1 MADVLS
7 VIQDVLNQDKQQKK
21 EHSKMM
27 REVQK
32 KLKEKEVSE
41 EEGDG
46 DEYEAFVRTMLK
58 KFGVKSPSELAPDKR
73 KEFYDALDAGWD
85 ADDEKPEK
93 DESLGDRV
101 KGRMKAEQDDE
112 NSVSA
117 EVPVEDDDEEE
128 DEDEDPVGD
137 PDEDE
142 AEEEDEPSE
151 EQIDKIADL
160 VVQKLKDKADEEEE
174 EEEAPEPT
182 EAQGGKEEKIDTK
195 PKMEAW
201 ESSANPHARYKW
213 IEALRQVQVN
223 EHKGKEPHK
232 HPHEDDEVEEAR
244 DHKGDIPEPIKPVI
258 QSFGKKLF
266 DYAKKRG
273 GIDTDLFM
281 GIAKDAMAGRLPNPK
296 YVWKQDTDPR
306 DFVLD
311 SMAKEFGWMYVET
324 KYNTTFRNRRDY
336 VEQVELAISE
346 ALNQSKVDGRRKA
359 FKEAIRRL
367 IYRKIKEASR
377 QKVKEWWNVKLRED
391 WVDNEARKVER
402 KWSKMSKRDKMK
414 FVDKMEDKADRSYDY
429 TWPEVMDALDDHG
442 IDVSKEARKQW
453 EGVETPHKQ
462 TDDDYELSN
471 DWSSKNT
478 KPAKTDK
485 KYKKSEDKTGIG
497 KTPKPSHSG
506 KPVGAKGPVGQP
518 KPDSH
523 ITKDGMKPQT
533 EDKAPTNTPYVN
545 DPEWGVDR
553 DIDKDNDLP
562 KNWSSK
568 KAKPAK
574 TDKKHQVTPDKTGT
588 SKTNPSTKA
597 VPAGKGKGGELD
609 GGTLKK
615 IEGDN
620 PNKLSVGTKSGTP
633 KKAVGDAKKAKIVDP
648 IGKGEKGFR
657 KEDHDAKGDSI
668 EGPAKGLKHK
678 CPTHVKKEEYGYGIN
693 LSHTLSENIV
703 DKMNIYWF
711 DSKEI
716 SYMMP
721 TNEVQVISEGH
732 HDESNHVAK
741 FKSTKKIAEGYMILP
756 GIDRE
761 RYTPMRGLEGPF
773 MTKSGKVVYYDPKA
787 GEYYDR
793 DSDMYLSYNEYMSL
807 DRETSAQK
815 AAMKQG
821 PLADPKSR
829 EFKKME
835 RDKAKAEKAAKK
847 QYSMRSESLGVARA
861 RKFYQKED
869 D

>member
-7 VIQDVLNQDKQQKK
+7 VIQDVLNQDKHQKK
-21 EHSKMM
+21 EHAKMM

-32 KLKEKEVSE
+32 QLKAKDEVSE
-41 EEGDG
+41 EEGDKEDYMKFFAG
-46 DEYEAFVRTMLK
+46 KLK
-58 KFGVKSPSELAPDKR
+58 KYGVKSPSEL
-73 KEFYDALDAGWD
+73 G
-85 ADDEKPEK
+85 DEQKKKFFDEIEK
-93 DESLGDRV
+93 DWTHDSSEEVEVDLGKRV
-101 KGRMKAEQDDE
+101 KSRMEQ
-112 NSVSA
+112 
-117 EVPVEDDDEEE
+117 EDDEE
-128 DEDEDPVGD
+128 DEDEAPVGD
-137 PDEDE
+137 PDNPDTEP
-142 AEEEDEPSE
+142 EEEEPSE

-213 IEALRQVQVN
+213 LEVLRQVQMN
-223 EHKGKEPHK
+223 EQTLQKIQEKVKVPDPIPTVIKSVGKQL
-232 HPHEDDEVEEAR
+232 R
-244 DHKGDIPEPIKPVI
+244 
-258 QSFGKKLF
+258 
-266 DYAKKRG
+266 DYALKNGGMDKDDFLSISDSMLRG
-273 GIDTDLFM
+273 Q
-281 GIAKDAMAGRLPNPK
+281 LPNAK
-296 YVWKQDTDPR
+296 GINKLDTDPR
-306 DFVLD
+306 EFVFD
-311 SMAKEFGWMYVET
+311 IMAKTMGWKFVEQFGGI
-324 KYNTTFRNRRDY
+324 TFHNRRDF
-336 VEQVELAISE
+336 VEQVEQAISE
-346 ALNQSKVDGRRKA
+346 TLDQEKVDGRRKA

-367 IYRKIKEASR
+367 IYMKMKEANR

-414 FVDKMEDKADRSYDY
+414 FVDKMEAKADRSHDY
-429 TWPEVMDALDDHG
+429 TWVEVMDALDDHG

-453 EGVETPHKQ
+453 EEVEIDESMSLQATMALGDAGIKSEWKKDKLYVAKKDIKKAEMALSKSFKKGGEPNLYHEEVQSPHKQ

-471 DWSSKNT
+471 DWSSKDT

-506 KPVGAKGPVGQP
+506 KPVGAKGSIGQP

-523 ITKDGMKPQT
+523 ITKDGMMPQT
-533 EDKAPTNTPYVN
+533 EDRAPSNTPYVN

-597 VPAGKGKGGELD
+597 VSAGKGKGGDLD
-609 GGTLKK
+609 AGTVKK

-633 KKAVGDAKKAKIVDP
+633 NKAVGDAKKAKIVDP
-648 IGKGEKGFR
+648 IGKGEKGYR
-657 KEDHDAKGDSI
+657 KEEVSI
-668 EGPAKGLKHK
+668 KEKLENWGIGLKK
-678 CPTHVKKEEYGYGIN
+678 
-693 LSHTLSENIV
+693 
-703 DKMNIYWF
+703 
-711 DSKEI
+711 
-716 SYMMP
+716 
-721 TNEVQVISEGH
+721 
-732 HDESNHVAK
+732 
-741 FKSTKKIAEGYMILP
+741 EGYMVLP

-761 RYTPMRGLEGPF
+761 RYTEMRGLEGPF

-787 GEYYDR
+787 GMYYDR
-793 DSDMYLSYNEYMSL
+793 DSDIYLSYGEYMSL

-829 EFKKME
+829 EYKKME
-835 RDKAKAEKAAKK
+835 RDKAKAEKKAKK
-847 QYSMRSESLGVARA
+847 DALKNQYESLGVARA

-869 D
+869 E

>member
-1 MADVLS
+1 M
-7 VIQDVLNQDKQQKK
+7 KK
-21 EHSKMM
+21 
-27 REVQK
+27 
-32 KLKEKEVSE
+32 
-41 EEGDG
+41 
-46 DEYEAFVRTMLK
+46 
-58 KFGVKSPSELAPDKR
+58 
-73 KEFYDALDAGWD
+73 
-85 ADDEKPEK
+85 
-93 DESLGDRV
+93 
-101 KGRMKAEQDDE
+101 
-112 NSVSA
+112 
-117 EVPVEDDDEEE
+117 
-128 DEDEDPVGD
+128 
-137 PDEDE
+137 
-142 AEEEDEPSE
+142 
-151 EQIDKIADL
+151 
-160 VVQKLKDKADEEEE
+160 
-174 EEEAPEPT
+174 
-182 EAQGGKEEKIDTK
+182 
-195 PKMEAW
+195 
-201 ESSANPHARYKW
+201 
-213 IEALRQVQVN
+213 
-223 EHKGKEPHK
+223 
-232 HPHEDDEVEEAR
+232 
-244 DHKGDIPEPIKPVI
+244 
-258 QSFGKKLF
+258 
-266 DYAKKRG
+266 
-273 GIDTDLFM
+273 
-281 GIAKDAMAGRLPNPK
+281 
-296 YVWKQDTDPR
+296 
-306 DFVLD
+306 
-311 SMAKEFGWMYVET
+311 
-324 KYNTTFRNRRDY
+324 
-336 VEQVELAISE
+336 
-346 ALNQSKVDGRRKA
+346 
-359 FKEAIRRL
+359 
-367 IYRKIKEASR
+367 
-377 QKVKEWWNVKLRED
+377 NVKED

-414 FVDKMEDKADRSYDY
+414 FVDKMEAKADRSHDY
-429 TWPEVMDALDDHG
+429 SWAEVMDALDDYG

-506 KPVGAKGPVGQP
+506 KPVGAKGKIGQP

-523 ITKDGMKPQT
+523 ITKDGMKPQH

-562 KNWSSK
+562 KDWSSK
-568 KAKPAK
+568 KTKPAK

-657 KEDHDAKGDSI
+657 KEEVSI
-668 EGPAKGLKHK
+668 KDKLDKWGISLKK
-678 CPTHVKKEEYGYGIN
+678 
-693 LSHTLSENIV
+693 
-703 DKMNIYWF
+703 
-711 DSKEI
+711 
-716 SYMMP
+716 
-721 TNEVQVISEGH
+721 
-732 HDESNHVAK
+732 
-741 FKSTKKIAEGYMILP
+741 EGYMILP

-761 RYTPMRGLEGPF
+761 RYTPMRGMEGPF

-793 DSDMYLSYNEYMSL
+793 DSDIYLSYNEYMSL

-829 EFKKME
+829 EYKKME

-847 QYSMRSESLGVARA
+847 QYGMRSESLGVARA

>member
-7 VIQDVLNQDKQQKK
+7 VIQDVLNQDKHQKK
-21 EHSKMM
+21 EHAKMM

-32 KLKEKEVSE
+32 QLKAKDEVSE
-41 EEGDG
+41 EEGDKEDYMKFFAG
-46 DEYEAFVRTMLK
+46 KLK
-58 KFGVKSPSELAPDKR
+58 KYGVKSPSEL
-73 KEFYDALDAGWD
+73 G
-85 ADDEKPEK
+85 DEQKKKFFDEIEK
-93 DESLGDRV
+93 DWTHDSSEEVEVDLGKRV
-101 KGRMKAEQDDE
+101 KSRMEQ
-112 NSVSA
+112 
-117 EVPVEDDDEEE
+117 EDDDEE
-128 DEDEDPVGD
+128 
-137 PDEDE
+137 DEDE
-142 AEEEDEPSE
+142 APVGDQDNPDTEPEEEEPSE

-213 IEALRQVQVN
+213 LEVLRQVQMN
-223 EHKGKEPHK
+223 EQTLQKIQEKVKVPDPIPTVIKSVGKQL
-232 HPHEDDEVEEAR
+232 R
-244 DHKGDIPEPIKPVI
+244 
-258 QSFGKKLF
+258 
-266 DYAKKRG
+266 DYALKNGGMDKDDFLSISDSMLRG
-273 GIDTDLFM
+273 Q
-281 GIAKDAMAGRLPNPK
+281 LPNAK
-296 YVWKQDTDPR
+296 GINKLDTDPR
-306 DFVLD
+306 EFVFD
-311 SMAKEFGWMYVET
+311 IMAKTMGWKFVEQFGGI
-324 KYNTTFRNRRDY
+324 TFHNRRDF
-336 VEQVELAISE
+336 VEQVEQAISE
-346 ALNQSKVDGRRKA
+346 TLDQEKVDGRRKA

-367 IYRKIKEASR
+367 IYMKMKEANR

-414 FVDKMEDKADRSYDY
+414 FVDKMEAKADRSHDY
-429 TWPEVMDALDDHG
+429 TWVEVMDALDDHG

-453 EGVETPHKQ
+453 EEVEIDESMSLQATMALGDAGIKSEWKKDKLYVAKKDIKKAEMALSKSFKKGGEPNLYHEEVQSPHKQ

-471 DWSSKNT
+471 DWSSKDT

-506 KPVGAKGPVGQP
+506 KPVGAKGSIGQP

-523 ITKDGMKPQT
+523 ITKDGMMPQT
-533 EDKAPTNTPYVN
+533 EDRAPSNTPYVN

-597 VPAGKGKGGELD
+597 VSAGKGKGGDLD
-609 GGTLKK
+609 AGTVKK

-633 KKAVGDAKKAKIVDP
+633 NKAVGDAKKAKIVDP
-648 IGKGEKGFR
+648 IGKGEKGYR
-657 KEDHDAKGDSI
+657 KEEVSI
-668 EGPAKGLKHK
+668 KEKLENWGIGLKK
-678 CPTHVKKEEYGYGIN
+678 
-693 LSHTLSENIV
+693 
-703 DKMNIYWF
+703 
-711 DSKEI
+711 
-716 SYMMP
+716 
-721 TNEVQVISEGH
+721 
-732 HDESNHVAK
+732 
-741 FKSTKKIAEGYMILP
+741 EGYMVLP

-761 RYTPMRGLEGPF
+761 RYTEMRGLEGPF

-787 GEYYDR
+787 GMYYDR
-793 DSDMYLSYNEYMSL
+793 DSDIYLSYGEYMSL

-829 EFKKME
+829 EYKKME
-835 RDKAKAEKAAKK
+835 RDKAKAEKKAKK
-847 QYSMRSESLGVARA
+847 DALKNQYESLGVARA

-869 D
+869 E

>member
-7 VIQDVLNQDKQQKK
+7 VIQDVLNQDKHQKK
-21 EHSKMM
+21 EHAKMM

-32 KLKEKEVSE
+32 QLKAKDEVSE
-41 EEGDG
+41 EEGDKEDYMKFFAG
-46 DEYEAFVRTMLK
+46 KLK
-58 KFGVKSPSELAPDKR
+58 KYGVKSPSEL
-73 KEFYDALDAGWD
+73 G
-85 ADDEKPEK
+85 DEQKKKFFDEIEK
-93 DESLGDRV
+93 DWTHDSSEEVEVDLGKRV
-101 KGRMKAEQDDE
+101 KSRMEQ
-112 NSVSA
+112 
-117 EVPVEDDDEEE
+117 EDDEE
-128 DEDEDPVGD
+128 DEDEAPVGD
-137 PDEDE
+137 PDNPDTEP
-142 AEEEDEPSE
+142 EEEEPSE

-213 IEALRQVQVN
+213 LEVLRQVQMN
-223 EHKGKEPHK
+223 EQTLQKIQEKVKVPDPIPTVIKSVGKQL
-232 HPHEDDEVEEAR
+232 R
-244 DHKGDIPEPIKPVI
+244 
-258 QSFGKKLF
+258 
-266 DYAKKRG
+266 DYALKNGGMDKDDFLSISDSMLRG
-273 GIDTDLFM
+273 Q
-281 GIAKDAMAGRLPNPK
+281 LPNAK
-296 YVWKQDTDPR
+296 GINKLDTDPR
-306 DFVLD
+306 EFVFD
-311 SMAKEFGWMYVET
+311 IMAKTMGWKFVEQFGGI
-324 KYNTTFRNRRDY
+324 TFHNRRDF
-336 VEQVELAISE
+336 VEQVEQAISE
-346 ALNQSKVDGRRKA
+346 TLDQEKVDGRRKA

-367 IYRKIKEASR
+367 IYMKMKEANR

-414 FVDKMEDKADRSYDY
+414 FVDKMEAKADRSHDY
-429 TWPEVMDALDDHG
+429 TWVEVMDALDDHG

-453 EGVETPHKQ
+453 EEVEIDESMSLQATMALGDAGIKSEWKKDKLYVAKKDIKKAEMALSKSFKKGGEPNLYHEEVQSPHKQ

-471 DWSSKNT
+471 DWSSKDT

-506 KPVGAKGPVGQP
+506 KPVGAKGSIGQP

-523 ITKDGMKPQT
+523 ITKDGMMPQT
-533 EDKAPTNTPYVN
+533 EDRAPSNTPYVN

-597 VPAGKGKGGELD
+597 VSAGKGKGGDLD
-609 GGTLKK
+609 AGTVKK

-633 KKAVGDAKKAKIVDP
+633 NKAVGDAKKAKIVDP
-648 IGKGEKGFR
+648 IGKGEKGYR
-657 KEDHDAKGDSI
+657 KEEVSI
-668 EGPAKGLKHK
+668 KEKLENWGIGLKK
-678 CPTHVKKEEYGYGIN
+678 
-693 LSHTLSENIV
+693 
-703 DKMNIYWF
+703 
-711 DSKEI
+711 
-716 SYMMP
+716 
-721 TNEVQVISEGH
+721 
-732 HDESNHVAK
+732 
-741 FKSTKKIAEGYMILP
+741 EGYMVLP

-761 RYTPMRGLEGPF
+761 RYTEMRGLEGPF
-773 MTKSGKVVYYDPKA
+773 MTKSGKVVYYPKA
-787 GEYYDR
+787 GMYYDR
-793 DSDMYLSYNEYMSL
+793 DSDIYLSYGEYMSL

-829 EFKKME
+829 EYKKME
-835 RDKAKAEKAAKK
+835 RDKAKAEKKAKK
-847 QYSMRSESLGVARA
+847 DALKNQYESLGVARA

-869 D
+869 E